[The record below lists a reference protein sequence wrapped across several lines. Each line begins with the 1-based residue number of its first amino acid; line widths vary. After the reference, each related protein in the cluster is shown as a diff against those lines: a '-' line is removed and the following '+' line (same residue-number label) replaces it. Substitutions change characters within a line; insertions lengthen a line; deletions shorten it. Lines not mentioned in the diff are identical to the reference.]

1 MDIRSLRYFV
11 EVVEQHSFTRAAS
24 RLHVTQ
30 PTVSKMVAQLEES
43 LGLMLLVRE
52 GKRFT
57 LSDAGKVVLARAHE
71 ILALHAQLKL
81 ELRDLQQLERGEL
94 RMGVSPQTH
103 MALAPW
109 LAEFH
114 QRYPGIE
121 LKMYEV
127 GTQAIE
133 RDLRKGTVELGTM
146 LDYPGNAASWQDF
159 EALPLVRSPLCLL
172 APAGSPWH
180 GRTSVQLSELA
191 DSPFIFYGDTFA
203 LNDIVL
209 DACQRAGFV
218 PRITGR
224 SGQWDFIAS
233 LVRLGVGICL
243 LPKMYCDTLDASQFA
258 IVPLIDPPVEWNL
271 MLAWRR
277 SGRLSFAARAWLE
290 LVRSH
295 MANPVLAPGRLQ

>member
-11 EVVEQHSFTRAAS
+11 EVVEQHSFTRAAA

-43 LGLMLLVRE
+43 LGLMLLERQ

-57 LSDAGKVVLARAHE
+57 LTDAGRVVLARAHE
-71 ILALHAQLKL
+71 LLALHEQLRT

-114 QRYPGIE
+114 QRYPAIE

-172 APAGSPWH
+172 APASSPWH
-180 GRTSVQLSELA
+180 GRSSVQLFELA

-209 DACQRAGFV
+209 DACQRAGFT

-258 IVPLIDPPVEWNL
+258 IAPLMDPPVEWNL

-277 SGRLSFAARAWLE
+277 TASLSFAARAWLE
-290 LVRSH
+290 LVRSR
-295 MANPVLAPGRLQ
+295 MAGSAAAPGRLQ